1 MKPTTSSLISVHLA
15 VLLFGLAGLFGKW
28 THVSAEMLVL
38 GRTFFASIFLA
49 WLSLL
54 FKNHLSYVKPP
65 FSWYV
70 ILPGLILIV
79 HWYTFFKAI
88 QLSTVAI
95 GLLGYS
101 TFPIFVYMLE
111 ILFLKSKFTLV
122 KAGYVFLAFIGVV
135 FLFPES
141 MKQAA
146 NLKGLL
152 YAILSGFTFAV
163 LALLNKKLVKE
174 ISSLSIAFY
183 QDLIAAIVL
192 LILFYNQ
199 VPLLKPF
206 QWFQLALLGVF
217 CTALA
222 HTLYIQGM
230 KHLSASSASVIALL
244 EPVYGIL
251 LAILL
256 FKETMSWN
264 YVLGGALILM
274 GGYGMFGLEEK

>member
-1 MKPTTSSLISVHLA
+1 M
-15 VLLFGLAGLFGKW
+15 
-28 THVSAEMLVL
+28 
-38 GRTFFASIFLA
+38 
-49 WLSLL
+49 
-54 FKNHLSYVKPP
+54 
-65 FSWYV
+65 
-70 ILPGLILIV
+70 
-79 HWYTFFKAI
+79 
-88 QLSTVAI
+88 
-95 GLLGYS
+95 
-101 TFPIFVYMLE
+101 
-111 ILFLKSKFTLV
+111 
-122 KAGYVFLAFIGVV
+122 
-135 FLFPES
+135 
-141 MKQAA
+141 
-146 NLKGLL
+146 
-152 YAILSGFTFAV
+152 
-163 LALLNKKLVKE
+163 KE

-274 GGYGMFGLEEK
+274 GGYGMFRLEEK